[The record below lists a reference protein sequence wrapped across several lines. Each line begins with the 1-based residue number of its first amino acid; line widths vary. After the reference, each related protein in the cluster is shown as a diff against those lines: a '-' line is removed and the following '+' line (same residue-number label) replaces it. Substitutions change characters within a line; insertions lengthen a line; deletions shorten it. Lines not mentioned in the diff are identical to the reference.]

1 MDDRI
6 KQILKRYDELAGLIL
21 DQKVDELADKM
32 NDIPKGDDEESF
44 ETYLQKM
51 AALETE
57 AQTRIMENEPNEL
70 LDRKNMYEFFAE
82 MDTDELTEVLVYA
95 AEELDRG
102 VPDSIQ
108 EALAKSSD
116 TDKVKEFAYKT
127 INDSAWTDEELGDAD
142 ALFEMEFQKAK
153 ACLAILERMEDDT
166 MVRPVIDR
174 FMSYPQTRDFVAD
187 AIAMYVEHFP
197 ETTVPIIISELEAH
211 EDEGLTGPCEDLVI
225 ILTNIGKKEASE
237 EIYSALRR
245 AFRYMTNKIY
255 AVICLADY
263 GDDRA
268 IPMLKSY
275 INRHQSTIERDLF
288 YEIMSAVQKL
298 GGDISDI
305 SDPFGDFQKK
315 FDEGSG
321 K

>member
-1 MDDRI
+1 MDDKI
-6 KQILKRYDELAGLIL
+6 KQILKRYDELVGLIL
-21 DQKVDELADKM
+21 DQKVDEFADKM
-32 NDIPKGDDEESF
+32 YEKPDGEDDEAF
-44 ETYLQKM
+44 ETYIQRM

-70 LDRKNMYEFFAE
+70 LDGKNMYEFFAG
-82 MDTDELTEVLVYA
+82 MDADQLTEVLVYA

-102 VPDSIQ
+102 IPDSVAA
-108 EALAKSSD
+108 ALASSKEA
-116 TDKVKEFAYKT
+116 DKVRAFAYKT
-127 INDSAWTDEELGDAD
+127 VEDAAWTDEELKEDDG
-142 ALFEMEFQKAK
+142 LFEMQFQKAK
-153 ACLAILERMEDDT
+153 ACLSILARMGDDG
-166 MVRPVIDR
+166 MVKPVIER

-187 AIAMYVEHFP
+187 AIAEYLEEFP
-197 ETTVPIIISELEAH
+197 ETTIPLIIEELNEH
-211 EDEGLTGPCEDLVI
+211 EEDGLTGPCEDLVI
-225 ILTNIGKKEASE
+225 IMTNIGKKEASE

-275 INRHQSTIERDLF
+275 INRHQDTIERDLF

-315 FDEGSG
+315 YGNDL